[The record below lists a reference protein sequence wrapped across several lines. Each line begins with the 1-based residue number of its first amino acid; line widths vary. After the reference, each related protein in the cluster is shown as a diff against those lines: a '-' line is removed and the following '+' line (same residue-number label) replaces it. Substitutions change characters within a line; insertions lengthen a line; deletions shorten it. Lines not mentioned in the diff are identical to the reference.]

1 MDIIESHIVPA
12 GVTKTRLS
20 DYGKG
25 IFKLLPSRKG
35 FKKAILRGNILVDG
49 EVASTGHWVL
59 PGQEIALKNTS
70 ERSIKVL
77 EKVVPVVYEDEHL
90 AIINKPGGLM
100 VSGNSF
106 QTLVHALPFNLK
118 ESTEEDK
125 LPIFYPV
132 HRIDAPTCGLVMI
145 AKTKRAQIKLGSM
158 FEQKEIEKTYRAVV
172 HGIPSPEKGKVDIP
186 VDGKPSVS
194 NYHCVRQSKSKR
206 FGNLSVVDLRPL
218 TGRTHQLRK
227 HMQSL
232 GHPILGDK
240 LYGTPDNILHAKGL
254 FLCASRLKF
263 VHPLSNE
270 LLDISIDPPN
280 KFDYYINREAK
291 RYEMSIS
298 E

>member
-1 MDIIESHIVPA
+1 MDIIESHIVPE
-12 GVTKTRLS
+12 GTEKLRLS

-35 FKKAILRGNILVDG
+35 FKKAILRGDILVDG
-49 EVASTGHWVL
+49 EVAGTGHWVL

-70 ERSIKVL
+70 ERSLKVL

-106 QTLVHALPFNLK
+106 QTLVNALPFNLK
-118 ESTEEDK
+118 ESKEEDR

-145 AKTKRAQIKLGSM
+145 AKTKRAQIKLGRM
-158 FEQKEIEKTYRAVV
+158 FEQKMIEKTYRAVV
-172 HGIPSPEKGKVDIP
+172 HGAPNPSSGIINTPIDEKASI
-186 VDGKPSVS
+186 SH
-194 NYHCVRQSKSKR
+194 YACVRYSKSKR
-206 FGNLSVVDLRPL
+206 FGDLCIIDLQPQ

-227 HMQSL
+227 HMKSI

-240 LYGTPDNILHAKGL
+240 LYGVQDNILHAKGL
-254 FLCASRLKF
+254 FLCASRLKLT
-263 VHPLSNE
+263 HPLSNE
-270 LLDISIDPPN
+270 ELDVSIAPPN
-280 KFDYYINREAK
+280 KFDYYVNREAK
-291 RYEMSIS
+291 RYDLSIS